1 MSQDNQEDFRPR
13 TFWELTKYAK
23 VVIPIIQRDY
33 AQGRRTSKID
43 DIRETFLNK
52 LLETISDKGKTIE
65 LDFIYGT
72 LDVKKKYFTPLD
84 GQQRLTTLFLLHW
97 YLAKKENR
105 LEGNTEQLLQF
116 TYEVR
121 PSSSMFCKKLV
132 EDSKIIISSDK
143 NLVPSHTSIG

>member
-65 LDFIYGT
+65 LDFIY
-72 LDVKKKYFTPLD
+72 
-84 GQQRLTTLFLLHW
+84 
-97 YLAKKENR
+97 
-105 LEGNTEQLLQF
+105 
-116 TYEVR
+116 
-121 PSSSMFCKKLV
+121 
-132 EDSKIIISSDK
+132 
-143 NLVPSHTSIG
+143 